1 MPDQPIRTLLI
12 DDEPLA
18 TLELTE
24 MLKPFAKTI
33 KIVGTAGTADQGK
46 ALIEKEKPDLIFLDI
61 NMPGKS
67 GFDLMAELDEAPYV
81 IFVTA
86 YDQYAIKAFEIN
98 ALDYLLKPVNAQRLE
113 EAVERVHRLIDSQ
126 AEEAAA
132 LGTPPATVPGSQE
145 KLTLQKHIFV
155 KDGDRCFFL
164 KVADIECIE
173 SVGNYAKLHFN
184 GQSPLLHRSLNYLEE
199 KLPSPAFFRANRQ
212 QIIHTAF
219 IKSVSPY
226 FSNTLLIELKNGT
239 KIEVSQRQTARF
251 KEENGL

>member
-1 MPDQPIRTLLI
+1 MTDKPIRTLLI

-33 KIVGTAGTADQGK
+33 KIVGTANTADQGK
-46 ALIEKEKPDLIFLDI
+46 ALIEQEKPDLIFLDI

-113 EAVERVHRLIDSQ
+113 EAIERVHRLIDSMASDESAH
-126 AEEAAA
+126 AETI
-132 LGTPPATVPGSQE
+132 TPPENHE

-184 GQSPLLHRSLNYLEE
+184 GQQPLLHRSLNYLED

>member
-1 MPDQPIRTLLI
+1 MTDKIIRTLLI

-33 KIVGTAGTADQGK
+33 KIVGTASTADQGK

-98 ALDYLLKPVNAQRLE
+98 ALDYLLKPVNGQRLQ
-113 EAVERVHRLIDSQ
+113 EAIDRVHRLLDGDA
-126 AEEAAA
+126 AEESSKANAPETA
-132 LGTPPATVPGSQE
+132 E
-145 KLTLQKHIFV
+145 RLTLQKHIFV
-155 KDGDRCFFL
+155 KDGERCFFL
-164 KVADIECIE
+164 KVADIEYIE
-173 SVGNYAKLHFN
+173 SMEDYIKIHLPQGKPILTLM
-184 GQSPLLHRSLNYLEE
+184 PLKKALE
-199 KLPSPAFFRANRQ
+199 KLPADKFKRIHRSYVVAVDKVRSIQNRKV
-212 QIIHTAF
+212 HL
-219 IKSVSPY
+219 
-226 FSNTLLIELKNGT
+226 SNIELPISDSYADFVK
-239 KIEVSQRQTARF
+239 KWSRH
-251 KEENGL
+251 